1 MDEGE
6 SISLNK
12 ACKSCMLVKYCNP
25 TCQWNHWPK
34 HKKPCK
40 QRAAELL
47 HDEALFKDPPLKE
60 DCPICFL
67 PMPGKLI
74 ICVSLPPATLSFV
87 PIYDFAKA
95 NVGFAQ
101 MDTEEYFTC
110 CGKCICKGC
119 VHSLRKS
126 GNHGKCPY
134 CNSNR
139 VGKTDEEMV
148 EEIMKRVKA
157 NDAVAMGM
165 LGSYYYHGYLVCSK
179 ITIKQLNYG
188 LGQQAADR
196 GCSKAHINLSD

>member
-1 MDEGE
+1 M
-6 SISLNK
+6 S
-12 ACKSCMLVKYCNP
+12 
-25 TCQWNHWPK
+25 
-34 HKKPCK
+34 
-40 QRAAELL
+40 R
-47 HDEALFKDPPLKE
+47 
-60 DCPICFL
+60 FL
-67 PMPGKLI
+67 PQLYPLYQFTT
-74 ICVSLPPATLSFV
+74 LPKQIWDLHKWIQKNILHVAGSAFV
-87 PIYDFAKA
+87 
-95 NVGFAQ
+95 
-101 MDTEEYFTC
+101 
-110 CGKCICKGC
+110 KG
-119 VHSLRKS
+119 VYTPYGLRKS